1 MPATVII
8 GTQWGDE
15 GKGKVTDFYASK
27 ADYVVRFQGGNN
39 AGHTIMAGGEVFKL
53 HLIPS
58 GIIQK
63 NKTIVIGNGVVVDI
77 DVLLKEMAELE
88 ERGFSTKNLLISDKA
103 HIIMPYHK
111 VLDLLME
118 SGEGTIKIG
127 TTGRGIGPC
136 YSDKIARMGVRF
148 QDLNHP
154 EFLSKRLAY
163 ICRLKNRLIEALGG
177 KERFDPMAIG
187 DELLKKSKPLL
198 GRLTDTPLL
207 LNQALDQGKNVLL
220 EGAQGTY
227 LDIDHGT
234 YPFVTSSNT
243 TAGGACTGAGIGPKR
258 IDNIVGIVKAYTTRV
273 GEGPMPTELT
283 DDIGKRLQEKGKEFG
298 TTTNRPRR
306 CGWLDMVVLRN
317 AARLSGINSIAIT
330 KIDVL
335 SGLAEV
341 KVAVGY
347 KRQGKNLDEFPSDL
361 HVLGECTPVY
371 KTFPGWPEHTQ
382 DQIVDM
388 VRVGYDG
395 LPKTMK
401 EYIKFIAE
409 GMKVKVDLVSV
420 GPEREMTIDLRQ

>member
-1 MPATVII
+1 MPATVIV

-58 GIIQK
+58 GIVQK
-63 NKTIVIGNGVVVDI
+63 NKTVVIGNGVVVDI
-77 DVLLKEMAELE
+77 DVLLNEMAELE
-88 ERGFSTKNLLISDKA
+88 QRGFSTKNLLISDKA
-103 HIIMPYHK
+103 NIIMPYHK
-111 VLDLLME
+111 VIDSLME

-136 YSDKIARMGVRF
+136 YSDKISRLGVRF

-163 ICRLKNRLIEALGG
+163 ICRLKNRLIESLGG
-177 KERFDPMAIG
+177 KERFDPMSMA
-187 DELLKKSKPLL
+187 DELLKRSKPLV
-198 GRLTDTPLL
+198 GRITDTPLL

-243 TAGGACTGAGIGPKR
+243 TAGGACTGAGVAPNR
-258 IDNIVGIVKAYTTRV
+258 IDSIVGIVKAYTTRV
-273 GEGPMPTELT
+273 GEGPFPTELT
-283 DDIGKRLQEKGKEFG
+283 DEVGRRIQDTGKEFG

-306 CGWLDMVVLRN
+306 CGWLDMLVLRN
-317 AARLSGINSIAIT
+317 ASRLSGIRSIAIT

-335 SGLAEV
+335 SGLPEI
-341 KVAVGY
+341 KVAVAY
-347 KRQGKNLDEFPSDL
+347 KRQGKSIEEFPSDIHL
-361 HVLGECTPVY
+361 LSECTPVY
-371 KTFPGWPEHTQ
+371 RSIPGWPEHTK

-395 LPKTMK
+395 LPKQMK

-409 GMKVKVDLVSV
+409 GMKVKVDLVSL
-420 GPEREMTIDLRQ
+420 GPEREMTIDLRA